1 MLKDTLKRNETTA
14 ANADALAVLRENFAG
29 CFTKEGAFDLK
40 AFAARIRDEVSVTE
54 EGYQLAFLGKNYAR
68 LLANEETETV
78 IVPDEAHNSKPEN
91 AKSQNVYISGDNLD
105 ALKHLLKSYEHEV
118 KCIYIDPPYNTG
130 SDGFVYNDN
139 FKFKPDELARK
150 LSIAD
155 EEAKKLLDFVGRG
168 SASHSAWLTFMYPR
182 LQLAKSLL
190 RDDGVIFISID
201 DNEQANLK
209 LLCDDIFGERNFI
222 AQFIWRG
229 GRRNAAKF
237 VSTSHEYMLAYA
249 AKLSYCDENDI
260 SWREQKKGLSAI
272 YSTAERLVKECDGDY
287 ELASEKLKDW
297 YDALPDDD
305 PSKDHDHYS
314 CIDKNGVYFPSDIS
328 RGGGGGP
335 KWAVK
340 NPATG
345 NVVTPPARGWAYST
359 REELDADIEN
369 GLIHFNGDGVP
380 CKKRYLKDNET
391 QLRETVFYKDRRG
404 SSKRLRA
411 LMGAEVFD
419 FPKDEEVLR
428 GFIETFADKNSLIV
442 DFFSGSAS
450 TAHAVLAANKADGGS
465 RRYVAVQIPVDM
477 DERVR
482 TATGLSKK
490 SAKATLDFLIAYK
503 CPHTLDYV
511 GIERIKKAASK
522 IHAENPLFAG
532 DLGFK
537 HFTLAKPSGE
547 VLEKIEQFDPKA
559 SMLATQD
566 MLKEFGVGTVL
577 ATWLNHDGY
586 GLTREAEKVDL
597 GGYEAYLCGHHL
609 YLVNA
614 NFGAKNVKALLEKY
628 ETDKA
633 FTPDKIVLFGYSF
646 AWKELEELD
655 TNLKKL
661 KTTRNITADL
671 DIRY

>member
-1 MLKDTLKRNETTA
+1 MLKDTLKRNETAA

-40 AFAARIRDEVSVTE
+40 AFAARIRDKVAVTE
-54 EGYQLAFLGKNYAR
+54 EGYQLDFLGKNYAR

-78 IVPDEAHNSKPEN
+78 IVPDEAHNAKPEN

-150 LSIAD
+150 LSITE

-168 SASHSAWLTFMYPR
+168 SASHSAWLMFMYPR

-209 LLCDDIFGERNFI
+209 LLCDDVSGEQNFLANI
-222 AQFIWRG
+222 IWKRKRG
-229 GRRNAAKF
+229 RDNSARWFSKA
-237 VSTSHEYMLAYA
+237 HEYALVYARRIDSFDTHFLELDEETKKAYKNADKDPRGPHRDLACWARGTQGGVRYEFIT
-249 AKLSYCDENDI
+249 KNGV
-260 SWREQKKGLSAI
+260 RF
-272 YSTAERLVKECDGDY
+272 AERLWLFSKANMEKMDHEDRLVFHGDNIY
-287 ELASEKLKDW
+287 RKLFLGENAGKIPETLWDSVSNAANAADEIKD
-297 YDALPDDD
+297 L
-305 PSKDHDHYS
+305 
-314 CIDKNGVYFPSDIS
+314 F
-328 RGGGGGP
+328 
-335 KWAVK
+335 
-340 NPATG
+340 
-345 NVVTPPARGWAYST
+345 
-359 REELDADIEN
+359 
-369 GLIHFNGDGVP
+369 
-380 CKKRYLKDNET
+380 
-391 QLRETVFYKDRRG
+391 
-404 SSKRLRA
+404 
-411 LMGAEVFD
+411 GAIVFD
-419 FPKDEEVLR
+419 TPKPVPYVTEMLKIATD
-428 GFIETFADKNSLIV
+428 ANSLV
-442 DFFSGSAS
+442 LDFFSGSGT
-450 TAHAVLAANKADGGS
+450 TAEAIMRMNAKSLGKES
-465 RRYVAVQIPVDM
+465 RRDILVQWQECCNVDSVAFKEGYKTI
-477 DERVR
+477 DEIGQV
-482 TATGLSKK
+482 
-490 SAKATLDFLIAYK
+490 
-503 CPHTLDYV
+503 
-511 GIERIKKAASK
+511 RIKKAANK
-522 IHAENPLFAG
+522 IHEENSLFAG

-547 VLEKIEQFDPKA
+547 MLEKIESFDPKA

-597 GGYEAYLCGHHL
+597 AGYEAYLCGHHL

-646 AWKELEELD
+646 GWKELEELD

-661 KTTRNITADL
+661 KITRNITADL

>member
-1 MLKDTLKRNETTA
+1 MLKDTLKRNEAAA

-40 AFAARIRDEVSVTE
+40 AFAARIRDKVSVTE
-54 EGYQLAFLGKNYAR
+54 EGYQLDFLGKNYAR

-78 IVPDEAHNSKPEN
+78 IVPDEAHNAKPEN

-150 LSIAD
+150 LSITE

-168 SASHSAWLTFMYPR
+168 SASHSAWLMFMYPR

-209 LLCDDIFGERNFI
+209 LLCDNVFREDNFL
-222 AQFIWRG
+222 A
-229 GRRNAAKF
+229 
-237 VSTSHEYMLAYA
+237 MLARRTKSGGGSA
-249 AKLSYCDENDI
+249 SDAFAVENDYVLVYARNSQAIADLVIPFDDEYLKRYKEQDAQGRYFWDTMERSSTKTKPYTITAPDGQTLYGKWFRSEDTFKKDLKSGEVRFLKKKDGNWSVQFKQRMATGKKMRSLI
-260 SWREQKKGLSAI
+260 SEDMQLDLLRDEFKS
-272 YSTAERLVKECDGDY
+272 YSDDLDVLGITGVFSYPKTVFLIKYLLQVVK
-287 ELASEKLKDW
+287 
-297 YDALPDDD
+297 
-305 PSKDHDHYS
+305 
-314 CIDKNGVYFPSDIS
+314 
-328 RGGGGGP
+328 GGG
-335 KWAVK
+335 
-340 NPATG
+340 
-345 NVVTPPARGWAYST
+345 
-359 REELDADIEN
+359 
-369 GLIHFNGDGVP
+369 
-380 CKKRYLKDNET
+380 
-391 QLRETVFYKDRRG
+391 TV
-404 SSKRLRA
+404 
-411 LMGAEVFD
+411 
-419 FPKDEEVLR
+419 
-428 GFIETFADKNSLIV
+428 V
-442 DFFSGSAS
+442 DFFSGSGT
-450 TAHAVLAANKADGGS
+450 TAEAVMQLNYERQTKDAL
-465 RRYVAVQIPVDM
+465 RYIVVQLPEDLKETVKHSQGD
-477 DERVR
+477 
-482 TATGLSKK
+482 SKTICENAIAFLK
-490 SAKATLDFLIAYK
+490 SVGRNTTLDQIGLERLVRA
-503 CPHTLDYV
+503 
-511 GIERIKKAASK
+511 GERIRQKAG
-522 IHAENPLFAG
+522 LFNL

-547 VLEKIEQFDPKA
+547 VLEKIESFDPKE

-597 GGYEAYLCGHHL
+597 AGYEAYLCGHHL

-614 NFGAKNVKALLEKY
+614 NFGAKNVKTLLEKY

-661 KTTRNITADL
+661 KTTRNINADL

>member
-1 MLKDTLKRNETTA
+1 MLKDTLKRNETAT

-54 EGYQLAFLGKNYAR
+54 EGYQLDFLGKNYAR

-78 IVPDEAHNSKPEN
+78 IVPDESHNSKPEN

-150 LSIAD
+150 LSITD

-209 LLCDDIFGERNFI
+209 LLCDNVFREDNFL
-222 AQFIWRG
+222 AMLARRTKSG
-229 GRRNAAKF
+229 GGSASDAFAVENDYVLVYARNAQAIADLTIPFDDEYLKRYKEQDSKGRYF
-237 VSTSHEYMLAYA
+237 WDTMERSSTKTTPYTITAPDGKTLYGKWFRSEKTFKEDLESGEVRF
-249 AKLSYCDENDI
+249 L
-260 SWREQKKGLSAI
+260 KK
-272 YSTAERLVKECDGDY
+272 KDGDWSVQFKQRM
-287 ELASEKLKDW
+287 ASGKKMRSLISEDMQLDLLRDEFKS
-297 YDALPDDD
+297 YSDDLD
-305 PSKDHDHYS
+305 VLG
-314 CIDKNGVYFPSDIS
+314 ITGVFSYPKTVFLIKYLLQVVK
-328 RGGGGGP
+328 GGG
-335 KWAVK
+335 
-340 NPATG
+340 T
-345 NVVTPPARGWAYST
+345 
-359 REELDADIEN
+359 
-369 GLIHFNGDGVP
+369 
-380 CKKRYLKDNET
+380 
-391 QLRETVFYKDRRG
+391 
-404 SSKRLRA
+404 
-411 LMGAEVFD
+411 
-419 FPKDEEVLR
+419 
-428 GFIETFADKNSLIV
+428 IV
-442 DFFSGSAS
+442 DFFSGSGT
-450 TAHAVLAANKADGGS
+450 TAEAVMQLNYERQTREGLRYIVVQLPEDLMETVKHSQGDTKAICENAIAFLK
-465 RRYVAVQIPVDM
+465 AVG
-477 DERVR
+477 RK
-482 TATGLSKK
+482 T
-490 SAKATLDFLIAYK
+490 TLDQI
-503 CPHTLDYV
+503 
-511 GIERIKKAASK
+511 GIERIVRAGERIRQKAG
-522 IHAENPLFAG
+522 LFDQ

-586 GLTREAEKVDL
+586 GLTREAEEVDL
-597 GGYEAYLCGHHL
+597 AGYEAYLCGHHL

-661 KTTRNITADL
+661 KTTHNITADI

>member
-1 MLKDTLKRNETTA
+1 MLKDTLKRNETAA
-14 ANADALAVLRENFAG
+14 ANANALAVLRENFAG

-40 AFAARIRDEVSVTE
+40 TFAARIRDKVSVTE
-54 EGYQLAFLGKNYAR
+54 EGYQLDFLGRNYAR

-78 IVPDEAHNSKPEN
+78 IVPDAAHNAKPEN

-105 ALKHLLKSYEHEV
+105 ALKHLLKSYEREV

-150 LSIAD
+150 LSITE

-168 SASHSAWLTFMYPR
+168 SASHSAWLMFMYPR

-209 LLCDDIFGERNFI
+209 LLCDNVFREDNFL
-222 AQFIWRG
+222 AMLARRTKSG
-229 GRRNAAKF
+229 GGSASDAFAVENDYILVYARNAQAIVDLVIPFDDEYLKRYKEQDEKGRYF
-237 VSTSHEYMLAYA
+237 WDTMERSSTKTKPYTITAPDGKTLYGKWFRSEDTFKTDLKSGEVRFLKKKDGNWSVQFKQRMA
-249 AKLSYCDENDI
+249 AGKKMRSLISEDMQLDLLRDEFKSYSDDLDVLGI
-260 SWREQKKGLSAI
+260 SGVFSYPKTVFLIKYLLQV
-272 YSTAERLVKECDGDY
+272 VK
-287 ELASEKLKDW
+287 
-297 YDALPDDD
+297 
-305 PSKDHDHYS
+305 
-314 CIDKNGVYFPSDIS
+314 
-328 RGGGGGP
+328 GGG
-335 KWAVK
+335 
-340 NPATG
+340 T
-345 NVVTPPARGWAYST
+345 
-359 REELDADIEN
+359 I
-369 GLIHFNGDGVP
+369 I
-380 CKKRYLKDNET
+380 
-391 QLRETVFYKDRRG
+391 
-404 SSKRLRA
+404 
-411 LMGAEVFD
+411 
-419 FPKDEEVLR
+419 
-428 GFIETFADKNSLIV
+428 
-442 DFFSGSAS
+442 DFFSGSGT
-450 TAHAVLAANKADGGS
+450 TAEAVMQLNYERQAQHGLRYIVVQLPEDLEETAKHTQGDS
-465 RRYVAVQIPVDM
+465 RTICENAI
-477 DERVR
+477 
-482 TATGLSKK
+482 AFLK
-490 SAKATLDFLIAYK
+490 SAGRTPTLDQI
-503 CPHTLDYV
+503 
-511 GIERIKKAASK
+511 GIERLVRAGERIRQKAG
-522 IHAENPLFAG
+522 LFNM

-537 HFTLAKPSGE
+537 HFTLKRPSGE
-547 VLEKIEQFDPKA
+547 VLEKIEAFDPKT

-566 MLKEFGVGTVL
+566 MLNEFGVEAVL

-586 GLTREAEKVDL
+586 GLTREAEKIDL
-597 GGYEAYLCGHHL
+597 AGYEAYRCGHHL

-614 NFGAKNVKALLEKY
+614 NFGAKNVKALLERY